1 MTKSRPGRIARGAAI
16 LSAALISG
24 LFGLTGPSQ
33 AQTGSQFTDAERNA
47 VLARHNQERQAVGVP
62 PLVWSNQLAADAQ
75 AWAALGTGG
84 HSDPNKGQRP
94 ADQGESLYEAWGTP
108 MPARNSI
115 AGDAAAWWASEK
127 QYYNADPNKKIDPA
141 HAVNDPDP
149 AKRTNLYRWGH
160 YTQMVWSS
168 TKEIGCGI
176 KQGAPKSNGWFVVCR
191 YRSAGNIAGQ
201 TPYPPGQAPPPAE
214 RMATVV
220 GEDVDVYNVKNE
232 PDGAGR
238 VIGILRV
245 GQQVKLVGSCQL
257 ESWCQVAGGNVPGGN
272 GWVWGHLQFGQ
283 APPPAERMATVAGED
298 VDVYNVK
305 NEPDGAGRVIGIL
318 RVGQQVKLVGSCQL
332 ESWCQVAGDNVPGG
346 NGWVWGH
353 LQF

>member
-84 HSDPNKGQRP
+84 HSDPNNGQRP

-115 AGDAAAWWASEK
+115 AGDAAAWWAGEK

-191 YRSAGNIAGQ
+191 YRSAGNITGQ

-214 RMATVV
+214 RMATVT

-283 APPPAERMATVAGED
+283 ASPPAERMATVAGED

-332 ESWCQVAGDNVPGG
+332 ESWCQVAGGNVPGG

-353 LQF
+353 LKF